1 MNPFSRQAGVAMR
14 LLTLCVCLS
23 SLGLASCTPKAFQT
37 LVPLYRILHEGY
49 SVDHCVTAGPA
60 ERDHAVA
67 NDGYVDE
74 GVMGFV
80 YSVQQPGTFEKGV
93 RPLFSNQDM
102 LAWFHHMAGYC
113 PTRAVPCELLRNSL
127 SDLDSRDVLGYSAS
141 LSSLRAAA
149 QLVDRL
155 QSWR

>member
-93 RPLFSNQDM
+93 RPLFSNSIIWPATALLGQY
-102 LAWFHHMAGYC
+102 LVSCSATRC
-113 PTRAVPCELLRNSL
+113 PTWIRGMCLATRLR
-127 SDLDSRDVLGYSAS
+127 
-141 LSSLRAAA
+141 
-149 QLVDRL
+149 
-155 QSWR
+155 